1 MVSTD
6 NKKDKKQNKTSIKEA
21 GGIHGWLLKKAK
33 TFMWDGATNTLTLP
47 KGVVLSVDEKKA
59 LQEVLGAIV
68 EEAQE
73 VENRRQ
79 QQMMSMAQAG
89 IRNKAALIKDYQ
101 ILLSGSYRELT
112 GILAHRIHTQLGNML
127 SLNNRFLNGLWQ
139 VISGISQTPPKRSK
153 NKSNLPKKVSRSR

>member
-6 NKKDKKQNKTSIKEA
+6 NKKNDKKAKTSIKEA

-33 TFMWDGATNTLTLP
+33 TFMWDANTNTLTLP
-47 KGVVLSVDEKKA
+47 KGVVLSIDEKNA
-59 LQEVLGAIV
+59 LQDVLGAIV
-68 EEAQE
+68 EEAHE

-89 IRNKAALIKDYQ
+89 IKNKAALIKDYQ

-112 GILAHRIHTQLGNML
+112 GVLAQRIHEQLGNML

-139 VISGISQTPPKRSK
+139 VISGATQSPPKKSK
-153 NKSNLPKKVSRSR
+153 TVPLKKSSRDR